1 MQMLA
6 AFRHYP
12 FSVNLLLL
20 SSLFLTM
27 GRAITLPYMV
37 IYLSSN
43 FALGVSDIGLV
54 VGSAML
60 VGSLLSVYGGYLTDK
75 ISSYRLI
82 LAFTGFFTLGFIGMC
97 VTAHLWMFFLF
108 LVAFNFA
115 YSVIDVVVKAAFGKL
130 LPEAERGKVFSV
142 RYSLI
147 NIGYAVGP
155 FIGAGFAHMDMKLPF
170 LISAALGVGTFLT
183 YMIWGDRTLT
193 PTDRASPPISFAS
206 VGRIL
211 LKDYRLVCFTIGGAL
226 SAVAFGQ
233 FTGYIS
239 QYLVT
244 TSTPEFTY
252 QVISAAVAVNATVV
266 ICLQYLVGKRITNKH
281 LNRWL
286 TAGFSLFLLGVVGFA
301 LSTSVL
307 HWAVAV
313 GIFTVGE
320 VIVFPAEYMFIDR
333 IAPEHLRGMYYGALN
348 LSSLGGALGP
358 VLCGFAL
365 ASQPPHFMFY
375 MLAAF
380 IVAGGCFYLMGASFS
395 NRHDYG
401 RSDHD

>member
-1 MQMLA
+1 MLA

-43 FALGVSDIGLV
+43 FTLGVSDIGLV

-82 LAFTGFFTLGFIGMC
+82 LSFTGFFTLGFIGMC

-115 YSVIDVVVKAAFGKL
+115 YSVIDIVVKAAFGKL

-183 YMIWGDRTLT
+183 YMVWGDRTLS
-193 PTDRASPPISFAS
+193 PTDRASPPVSFAA

-252 QVISAAVAVNATVV
+252 QVISAVVAVNATVV
-266 ICLQYLVGKRITNKH
+266 ICLQYLVGKRITNEH

-307 HWAVAV
+307 HWALAV

-333 IAPEHLRGMYYGALN
+333 IAPEHLRGMYYGAQN

-358 VLCGFAL
+358 ILCGFAL

-375 MLAAF
+375 MLAGF
-380 IVAGGCFYLMGASFS
+380 IVAGGCFYLMGASYS
-395 NRHDYG
+395 NRHDHG
-401 RSDHD
+401 RSDHV

>member
-1 MQMLA
+1 
-6 AFRHYP
+6 
-12 FSVNLLLL
+12 
-20 SSLFLTM
+20 
-27 GRAITLPYMV
+27 
-37 IYLSSN
+37 
-43 FALGVSDIGLV
+43 
-54 VGSAML
+54 
-60 VGSLLSVYGGYLTDK
+60 VYGGYLTDK

-211 LKDYRLVCFTIGGAL
+211 LKDYCLVCFTIGGAL

-252 QVISAAVAVNATVV
+252 QVISAVVAVNVTVV
-266 ICLQYLVGKRITNKH
+266 ICLQYLVGKRITNEH

-307 HWAVAV
+307 HWALAV
-313 GIFTVGE
+313 GIFTVGGSHC
-320 VIVFPAEYMFIDR
+320 VPRRVHVHRSHRAR
-333 IAPEHLRGMYYGALN
+333 
-348 LSSLGGALGP
+348 
-358 VLCGFAL
+358 AL
-365 ASQPPHFMFY
+365 ARHVLRCAKPVEPWRRTGPGIVRICIGIPATAFHVLYARCLHRGRWVFLFDGCLFLQPP
-375 MLAAF
+375 
-380 IVAGGCFYLMGASFS
+380 
-395 NRHDYG
+395 
-401 RSDHD
+401 

>member
-1 MQMLA
+1 MLA

-43 FALGVSDIGLV
+43 FTLGVSDIGLV

-82 LAFTGFFTLGFIGMC
+82 LSFTGFFTLGFIGMC

-108 LVAFNFA
+108 LVVFNFA

-130 LPEAERGKVFSV
+130 LPEVERGKVFSV

-170 LISAALGVGTFLT
+170 LISAALGVATFLM

-252 QVISAAVAVNATVV
+252 QVISAVVAVNATVV
-266 ICLQYLVGKRITNKH
+266 ICLQYLVGKRITNEH

-307 HWAVAV
+307 HWALAV

-333 IAPEHLRGMYYGALN
+333 IAPEHLRGMYYGAQN

-365 ASQPPHFMFY
+365 ASLPSHFMFH

-401 RSDHD
+401 RSDHG